1 MICKLIDFAV
11 TDKVYENVGIL
22 KNEFFSFS
30 GTERVK
36 RSCQKSKF
44 QRKKDEY
51 QSTGNISLLS

>member
-36 RSCQKSKF
+36 RSC
-44 QRKKDEY
+44 
-51 QSTGNISLLS
+51 